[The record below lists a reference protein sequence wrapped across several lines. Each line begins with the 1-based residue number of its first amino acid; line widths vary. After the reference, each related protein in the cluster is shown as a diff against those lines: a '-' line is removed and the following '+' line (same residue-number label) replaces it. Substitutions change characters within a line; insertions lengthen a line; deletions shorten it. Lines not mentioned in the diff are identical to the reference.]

1 MNSEEVKALLAA
13 FDDLVDIKL
22 LIRKIVPNY
31 ELDESLNEELI
42 SLLSNLNLKLHPLF
56 IKYLKRD
63 STLETEDTK
72 MVIKKA
78 ILNAI
83 SDNKVVLISANSS
96 KKKLKN
102 MCIDPRR
109 LVVSGGP
116 LFVEDYKVV
125 NPNLPDKALPNL
137 KKKCERVINEL
148 KHKKWAGN
156 ELIFLHEKENSTD
169 KLILNKLEKISD
181 VIKKEIKTID
191 VGSWNALD
199 D

>member
-96 KKKLKN
+96 KKKTEKHGYRSKAIS
-102 MCIDPRR
+102 CIWRT
-109 LVVSGGP
+109 
-116 LFVEDYKVV
+116 FI
-125 NPNLPDKALPNL
+125 
-137 KKKCERVINEL
+137 C
-148 KHKKWAGN
+148 
-156 ELIFLHEKENSTD
+156 
-169 KLILNKLEKISD
+169 
-181 VIKKEIKTID
+181 
-191 VGSWNALD
+191 
-199 D
+199 